1 MTQCGGRPVTQC
13 GGRPVTQCGGRFSA
27 GGVL

>member
-13 GGRPVTQCGGRFSA
+13 GGRPVTQCGGRFSV
-27 GGVL
+27 GVVL

>member
-27 GGVL
+27 GVVL

>member
-13 GGRPVTQCGGRFSA
+13 GGRPVTQCGSRFSV
-27 GGVL
+27 GVVL